1 MDNPG
6 KKKGKQKV
14 CFKLPQKKRPHQLPT
29 HPQTSIGRFSRQF
42 EYGSGPLYL
51 KKQHFVLPLHA
62 GGATADCSRRVHQL
76 TPNTTL
82 PISL

>member
-42 EYGSGPLYL
+42 EYG
-51 KKQHFVLPLHA
+51 HFRLLIFRFSDFNGQAVVTNNLHSQRSQFSLPF
-62 GGATADCSRRVHQL
+62 
-76 TPNTTL
+76 
-82 PISL
+82 